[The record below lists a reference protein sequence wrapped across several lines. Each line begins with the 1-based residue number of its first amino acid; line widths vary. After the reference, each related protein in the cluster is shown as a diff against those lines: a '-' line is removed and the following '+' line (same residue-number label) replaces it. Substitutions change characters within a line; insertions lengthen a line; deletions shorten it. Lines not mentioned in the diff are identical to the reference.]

1 MSSWSSHGI
10 SRITPIQ
17 SCLSTDCWRKI
28 LRQVSH
34 DNRSIYAMSMP
45 TLTSHS
51 CSLNVGGWIHFKCNG
66 LESSDSSLGHD
77 MLQSIALDVH
87 WTTHDPEQLTRY
99 LALTNISKVH
109 SLEAHALLLGLKAVL
124 SRLDREHPLIFSP
137 KDMDRYLHMASLGA
151 SSAMSLCRIHDRMTD
166 TSICHGVSE
175 SLEV

>member
-17 SCLSTDCWRKI
+17 SCLSTDCWR
-28 LRQVSH
+28 
-34 DNRSIYAMSMP
+34 
-45 TLTSHS
+45 
-51 CSLNVGGWIHFKCNG
+51 GWIHFKCNG